1 MTDDLAD
8 QSANR
13 PASQRVADALK
24 SDIDSGEYAVG
35 ARLPSYRDLM
45 AIHGVA
51 LGTAQAAVRI
61 LEREGRV
68 RVEHGKGTIVL
79 DRTAP
84 RPAASQLRELREELV
99 ALKGEARRAVAVVSD
114 LEGRIGTLA
123 DRIELEA

>member
-1 MTDDLAD
+1 
-8 QSANR
+8 
-13 PASQRVADALK
+13 
-24 SDIDSGEYAVG
+24 
-35 ARLPSYRDLM
+35 M
-45 AIHGVA
+45 ATHGVA

-99 ALKGEARRAVAVVSD
+99 ALKAEARRAVAVVSD

>member
-8 QSANR
+8 QSANL
-13 PASQRVADALK
+13 PASQRVAEALK
-24 SDIDSGEYAVG
+24 HDIDAGRYLADTY
-35 ARLPSYRDLM
+35 LPSYRELR
-45 AIHGVA
+45 AAYGVA

-68 RVEHGKGTIVL
+68 RVEHGKGTRVL

-84 RPAASQLRELREELV
+84 KSAASQLRELREELV
-99 ALKGEARRAVAVVSD
+99 TLKAEARRAVAVVSD

-123 DRIELEA
+123 DLIELEA